1 MDNSTA
7 RIQRRLIQ
15 VGGVMLLLLAF
26 LAIFAILF
34 FQFRAAT
41 LQSITAA
48 SDSFGDYVDSVM
60 DRTNTNIHTSAMQ
73 MFYTSSIRTLRTSD
87 DLTWSERTIGHR
99 DLGNF
104 ASSSNF
110 VENVMVYNQ
119 SLDTVFTS
127 ESSYGSAST
136 AQFHDQGAVE
146 ILLHPEDHP
155 YLAPFRRQA
164 GSATYYSF
172 LFSEQGSRGD
182 SAMLLDI
189 NASWYENQLLG
200 TLSRDR
206 HMIVDGNGQAVI
218 PPELPLELPDWQRF
232 QAAFQQNPASGYVLP
247 DRSRPGP
254 YPDGGLCP
262 LRRPKRGAAGPLRL
276 PLCLHLAHLS
286 PYLPG
291 PHHGGGGR

>member
-110 VENVMVYNQ
+110 IDHVMVYNQ
-119 SLDTVFTS
+119 
-127 ESSYGSAST
+127 
-136 AQFHDQGAVE
+136 DQIG
-146 ILLHPEDHP
+146 
-155 YLAPFRRQA
+155 R
-164 GSATYYSF
+164 
-172 LFSEQGSRGD
+172 
-182 SAMLLDI
+182 
-189 NASWYENQLLG
+189 
-200 TLSRDR
+200 
-206 HMIVDGNGQAVI
+206 
-218 PPELPLELPDWQRF
+218 
-232 QAAFQQNPASGYVLP
+232 
-247 DRSRPGP
+247 
-254 YPDGGLCP
+254 
-262 LRRPKRGAAGPLRL
+262 
-276 PLCLHLAHLS
+276 AHV
-286 PYLPG
+286 
-291 PHHGGGGR
+291 